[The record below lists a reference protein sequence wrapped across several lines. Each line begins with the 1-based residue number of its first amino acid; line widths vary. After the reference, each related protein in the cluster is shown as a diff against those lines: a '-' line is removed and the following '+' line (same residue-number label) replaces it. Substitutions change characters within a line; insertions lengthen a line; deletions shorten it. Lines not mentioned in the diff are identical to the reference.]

1 MKNSWYSSKALP
13 TFRAAPCLAGLLAI
27 VAGCGSDD
35 ADGEDKTIDV
45 SREALEHRAYVVS
58 ELSDDLFIVDLKTM
72 KKVGQV
78 DTNVGSGVNGNHMA
92 MLSKD
97 GTKLFITA
105 TNHDSIAVV
114 DTIAQRVVDTIKI
127 GPHNTHSS
135 ACFGCGPGGRDEL
148 WVVNEGGE
156 EHAGS
161 ISIIDMKLDREVEKI
176 EHPSFV
182 VPHNVRFSGH
192 KAYVPSIGG
201 NQISVVDRGSYEV
214 TDVLLLRG
222 ETKAGACSADPCG
235 YADAQIDGNGV
246 LFAAH
251 IESGIVIAYDTRE
264 EKRVADIPMGFQP
277 WSVFVDQLSN
287 DFDTHLMPNWGDS
300 TVSIMDRKRLA
311 EINRSREG
319 DVESYGINYSP
330 RAPGEAFVLNRIK
343 EAVAVI
349 DRESGDL
356 IERIDV
362 GGTTETAAT
371 TQDGR
376 YLLLPISSANAFAV
390 YDVETHNEVQ
400 RFEGVGKYPWSVTT
414 MGGQN
419 YCH

>member
-1 MKNSWYSSKALP
+1 MKNTWHSKAHL
-13 TFRAAPCLAGLLAI
+13 TFRATPILAGLLAT
-27 VAGCGSDD
+27 VVGCGSVD
-35 ADGEDKTIDV
+35 ADGGDETLDV
-45 SREALEHRAYVVS
+45 SRKALENRAYVVS

-72 KKVGQV
+72 KRVGQV
-78 DTNVGSGVNGNHMA
+78 DTNVGRGVNGNHMA
-92 MLSKD
+92 VLSKD
-97 GTKLFITA
+97 GAKLFITA
-105 TNHDSIAVV
+105 TNHASIAVV
-114 DTIAQRVVDTIKI
+114 DTVAQRVVKTIKI

-148 WVVNEGGE
+148 WVVNEGDDQ
-156 EHAGS
+156 HPGS
-161 ISIIDMKLDREVEKI
+161 ISVIDMKLDREIEKI

-182 VPHNVRFSGH
+182 VPHNIRFAGR

-201 NQISVVDRGSYEV
+201 NQISVVDRDNYQV
-214 TDVLLLRG
+214 TEVLLLKG
-222 ETKAGACSADPCG
+222 EIKAGACSADPCG

-251 IESGIVIAYDTRE
+251 IESGSVIAYDTRA
-264 EKRVADIPMGFQP
+264 EKRLADIPMGYQP
-277 WSVFVDQLSN
+277 WAVFVDELSN

-311 EINRSREG
+311 EISRSPEG
-319 DVESYGINYSP
+319 DMESYGINYSP

-343 EAVAVI
+343 EAVSVI

-371 TQDGR
+371 TEDGK

-390 YDVETHNEVQ
+390 YDVETREQVQ

-414 MGGQN
+414 LGGQN